1 MICEACGEANRPGVE
16 FCSSCGAFLQWD
28 PQTAA
33 APDGQRSG
41 AQAAHPTPTAT
52 RQADAGA
59 PAEHPSETRRAAGSS
74 RAQPAAGLGSRDT
87 AVADHGGPATSRAT
101 AGAETVPNPVV
112 PDAPAAEAAPPG
124 CPSCGRGNEP
134 ERRFCGKCG
143 QVLMASATRAAQP
156 QTSGWRSWWARRR
169 DARARAAKVA
179 YRRSLPPLYRWR
191 RTVIGVLGV
200 ALLRIGATAAAQAG
214 PRVAGRDPVGW
225 LGTRWLDLTGRLVP
239 VTPVDP
245 LVTPL
250 DASIP
255 GMSPHALTDGTKAA
269 WSMAWPAGAKGAP
282 CARPA
287 EVGSLTLTIPASRV
301 RALEI
306 RPGLA
311 DPNSEQQKREFLPK
325 TIGVSFDDGPCRS
338 FELGS
343 SARERLV
350 LVDSRVEVTRIRIE
364 VDEVHPALQ
373 READRLSFTEL
384 VPLSGRR
391 G

>member
-1 MICEACGEANRPGVE
+1 
-16 FCSSCGAFLQWD
+16 
-28 PQTAA
+28 
-33 APDGQRSG
+33 
-41 AQAAHPTPTAT
+41 
-52 RQADAGA
+52 
-59 PAEHPSETRRAAGSS
+59 
-74 RAQPAAGLGSRDT
+74 
-87 AVADHGGPATSRAT
+87 
-101 AGAETVPNPVV
+101 
-112 PDAPAAEAAPPG
+112 
-124 CPSCGRGNEP
+124 
-134 ERRFCGKCG
+134 
-143 QVLMASATRAAQP
+143 
-156 QTSGWRSWWARRR
+156 
-169 DARARAAKVA
+169 
-179 YRRSLPPLYRWR
+179 
-191 RTVIGVLGV
+191 
-200 ALLRIGATAAAQAG
+200 
-214 PRVAGRDPVGW
+214 
-225 LGTRWLDLTGRLVP
+225 
-239 VTPVDP
+239 
-245 LVTPL
+245 
-250 DASIP
+250 
-255 GMSPHALTDGTKAA
+255 
-269 WSMAWPAGAKGAP
+269 MAWPAGAKGAP